1 MTIIAKVGASYVD
14 HMNDDT
20 LEVDS
25 FFRGCYQALLP
36 PFLRREPGD
45 EANPQSGSR
54 QERFCSSANQTT
66 VDSTFGQEN

>member
-25 FFRGCYQALLP
+25 FFRGCYQALSSP
-36 PFLRREPGD
+36 RFWGESPGMRLIHNLGQD
-45 EANPQSGSR
+45 KKDSVAVQTR
-54 QERFCSSANQTT
+54 QQ
-66 VDSTFGQEN
+66 